1 MILIYILIGIVV
13 GVIIGWFIFSEEFSG
28 VLHINEFDGD
38 NHLFMEIHKKD
49 ESKLYSKKHI
59 KLKVERT
66 KWYSQK

>member
-1 MILIYILIGIVV
+1 MILIYILMGVVIGI
-13 GVIIGWFIFSEEFSG
+13 IIGWFIFLEKFSG
-28 VLHINEFDGD
+28 VLHINELDGD